1 MSLLLLFLS
10 AFGAATLLPLQSE
23 AVLAGLTIQNS
34 YPFPILLLV
43 ASSGNVLGSCLNWYL
58 GQYVEKYKH
67 RSWFPV
73 STEQLKKAQ
82 LHYARYGSPTLLLS
96 WVPVIGDPITL
107 MAGVLKEPFWRFLLL
122 VSLAKTARFLFVM
135 ALAQHWI

>member
-73 STEQLKKAQ
+73 SAEQLKKAQ
-82 LHYARYGSPTLLLS
+82 LHYAHYGSPALLLS